1 MCDPPYGVRA
11 RSQKIGIR
19 ESKKIKPKKENNRE
33 ESETHYAMK
42 EQYDFCELHEHLLH
56 IAARLLRPG
65 GLLVF
70 LFHTDDEKS
79 EEENRFP
86 EHPQLEFVRSS
97 RDGLTRARSRHL
109 ITMRKKNLHEIV
121 GMQEV

>member
-1 MCDPPYGVRA
+1 
-11 RSQKIGIR
+11 
-19 ESKKIKPKKENNRE
+19 
-33 ESETHYAMK
+33 MK

-56 IAARLLRPG
+56 VAARLLRPG

-97 RDGLTRARSRHL
+97 RDGLTRTRSRHL
-109 ITMRKKNLHEIV
+109 ITMRKLQTTAPEVEAIPSIN
-121 GMQEV
+121 QEQSS

>member
-1 MCDPPYGVRA
+1 
-11 RSQKIGIR
+11 
-19 ESKKIKPKKENNRE
+19 
-33 ESETHYAMK
+33 MK

-56 IAARLLRPG
+56 VAARLLRPG

-97 RDGLTRARSRHL
+97 RDGLTRHRSRHL
-109 ITMRKKNLHEIV
+109 ITMRKVDTVTLTTPADTN
-121 GMQEV
+121 QEQQSMMEEEKKEP